1 MDLSNNRLVGCL
13 PNSFANLQTL
23 TYLNFSHNSF
33 EGSIQ
38 DSFRS
43 LANLEALDLSSNN
56 LSGAIPNYL
65 ATFTYLSNLNLSFNN
80 LEGQIPNG
88 GVFSNLNLES
98 LTGNVA
104 LCGGAQQ
111 LRFSPCP
118 HKPHPTFCQHFLKF
132 VLPAATIA
140 FGAITFWLH
149 LLERKRISKLNVKAS
164 IDMADMMS
172 SHRSVSYYEVVRAT
186 GTFSEENLLRVGCF
200 GKVFKGQ
207 LDDGTVVAIKVFNMQ
222 VEQAMQSFDAECKAL
237 RMARHHNLIRILGT
251 CSSFDF
257 RALLLQHMPNGSLE
271 EHLHTE
277 SRPYMGFLM
286 RLGAMLA
293 LSREPTFTLGTTFR
307 ITLGIYCTRE

>member
-1 MDLSNNRLVGCL
+1 V
-13 PNSFANLQTL
+13 
-23 TYLNFSHNSF
+23 H
-33 EGSIQ
+33 
-38 DSFRS
+38 
-43 LANLEALDLSSNN
+43 
-56 LSGAIPNYL
+56 
-65 ATFTYLSNLNLSFNN
+65 LSFNN

-104 LCGGAQQ
+104 LCGGAPQ

-118 HKPHPTFCQHFLKF
+118 HKPHPTFCLHFLKF

-186 GTFSEENLLRVGCF
+186 GTFSEENLLGVGCF

-237 RMARHHNLIRILGT
+237 RMARHHNIIRILGT

-257 RALLLQHMPNGSLE
+257 RALLLRHMPNGSLE

-286 RLGAMLA
+286 RLGAMLDVSMAMEYLHHGHHEVVLHCDLKPSNVLFDEEMNA
-293 LSREPTFTLGTTFR
+293 LVADFGIAKLLLGDINSMILVTTWQGR
-307 ITLGIYCTRE
+307 SDIWRQVLVAHIVLETISLARYM